1 MKHQQKTSL
10 PQYRPTVRN
19 PVSGQAPRLSRFL
32 ADCGVSSRRKC
43 GDLIKEG
50 RVSVNNS
57 ITKDLSLRVGEHDT
71 VKLDGNEIKP
81 DEKLVMALNKPVGF
95 LSTAKDDFNRKT
107 VIHLTGVTGKRLYPA
122 GRLDQDSRGLMILTN
137 DGDLAYRITHPR
149 YNIPKTYEVCLDKP
163 LSGKDYKTIETG
175 VLIDKKLFRPDK
187 IVLNTKSTNGF
198 PIIIKIHEGRKR
210 IIRRAFK
217 KIGYNVK
224 DLKRIMI
231 GDYRLKNISEG
242 KYKILNEKEIKK
254 LLVKDNLLQ

>member
-1 MKHQQKTSL
+1 MKNQEKIK
-10 PQYRPTVRN
+10 
-19 PVSGQAPRLSRFL
+19 PRLSRFL

-43 GDLIKEG
+43 GDLVKEG
-50 RVSVNNS
+50 RVSVNDA
-57 ITKDLSLRVGEHDT
+57 IIKDLSYRVGEYDS

-81 DEKLVMALNKPVGF
+81 EEKLVLALNKPVGF

-107 VIHLTGVTGKRLYPA
+107 VIHLAENAGKRLYPA
-122 GRLDQDSRGLMILTN
+122 GRLDRDSRGLIILTN

-149 YNIPKTYEVCLDKP
+149 YNIPKTYEVWLDKP
-163 LSGKDYKTIETG
+163 LSRRDYKIMESGVFIE
-175 VLIDKKLFRPDK
+175 KKEFKPDRLEINK
-187 IVLNTKSTNGF
+187 NSAKGF

-231 GDYRLKNISEG
+231 GDYRLKDIPEG
-242 KYKILNEKEIKK
+242 NYRKLNEKEIKK
-254 LLVKDNLLQ
+254 LLVIK

>member
-1 MKHQQKTSL
+1 MKHQEKNSL
-10 PQYRPTVRN
+10 PQNHPNGRN
-19 PVSGQAPRLSRFL
+19 PVSVRAPRLSRFL

-50 RVSVNNS
+50 RVSVNNT
-57 ITKDLSLRVGEHDT
+57 ITKDLSFRVGEHDT
-71 VKLDGNEIKP
+71 VKLDGNEIKL
-81 DEKLVMALNKPVGF
+81 DDKLVLALNKPAGF
-95 LSTAKDDFNRKT
+95 LSTAKDDFNRRT

-122 GRLDQDSRGLMILTN
+122 GRLDQDSRGLLILTN

-149 YNIPKTYEVCLDKP
+149 YNIPKTYEIWLEKP
-163 LSGKDYKTIETG
+163 LSVKDYKVMESG
-175 VLIDKKLFRPDK
+175 VLIDKKVFRPDK
-187 IVLNTKSTNGF
+187 IALNPKSADGF

-242 KYKILNEKEIKK
+242 KYKVLNEKEIKK
-254 LLVKDNLLQ
+254 LLVKNNTLQ